1 MNISSN
7 PVGNCNDENNFLGK
21 FLLINTQVS
30 NLRKAFANGSS
41 ANIKLLKT
49 QLQKIGQSRGVLGRL
64 LRSLLKSRL
73 PLAGNVLKLLAKSIL
88 ISLGLTVIAS
98 ATNGA
103 IHKKMF
109 RSGATISIIS
119 NDEMNDIAKIVK
131 SLEKFGLLIK
141 SVSQTIKNEG
151 KEQKI
156 AFLEMLLGTLG
167 ASLLGN
173 PLTGK
178 GTIRAGKG
186 TTSSYQDF

>member
-7 PVGNCNDENNFLGK
+7 AVGNCNDENNFLGK
-21 FLLINTQVS
+21 LLLINTQVS

-49 QLQKIGQSRGVLGRL
+49 QLQKIGQSRGFLGRL

-141 SVSQTIKNEG
+141 KC
-151 KEQKI
+151 
-156 AFLEMLLGTLG
+156 
-167 ASLLGN
+167 
-173 PLTGK
+173 
-178 GTIRAGKG
+178 
-186 TTSSYQDF
+186 

>member
-7 PVGNCNDENNFLGK
+7 AVGNCNDENNFLGK

-49 QLQKIGQSRGVLGRL
+49 QLQKIGQSRGFLGRL

-141 SVSQTIKNEG
+141 KCSPN
-151 KEQKI
+151 
-156 AFLEMLLGTLG
+156 
-167 ASLLGN
+167 N
-173 PLTGK
+173 
-178 GTIRAGKG
+178 
-186 TTSSYQDF
+186 